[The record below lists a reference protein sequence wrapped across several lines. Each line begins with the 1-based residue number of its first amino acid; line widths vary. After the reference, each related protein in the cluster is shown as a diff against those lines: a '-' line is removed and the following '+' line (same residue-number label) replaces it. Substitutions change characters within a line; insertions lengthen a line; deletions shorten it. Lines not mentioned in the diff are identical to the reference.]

1 MATKIIKHDG
11 RITAINGNDITVT
24 ILAKSACTSCEA
36 KGLCNSSEMK
46 DKDIQVKYYG
56 TLKWEIGE
64 VVNVTMKPSMGPKAV
79 FYGYVYPFLFLIAA
93 LIVVANITSNEIIIG
108 LSAIAGVAVYYTLLW
123 MLRDKLNSTFV
134 FELEKF
140 VDTQSICQ

>member
-1 MATKIIKHDG
+1 MATRIIKHDG
-11 RITAINGNDITVT
+11 RITAINENDITVT

-46 DKDIQVKYYG
+46 DKDIQIKYVG
-56 TLKWEIGE
+56 SLKWKAGE
-64 VVNVTMKPSMGPKAV
+64 VVNVTMKPSMGSKAV
-79 FYGYVYPFLFLIAA
+79 FYGYVYPFLFLIAT
-93 LIVVANITSNEIIIG
+93 LIVAANITANEIIIG
-108 LSAIAGVAVYYTLLW
+108 LSALGGVAVYYTILW

-140 VDTQSICQ
+140 VDTESICQ